1 MRRESSKGVEGSGD
15 GMVTKGAKQTFLK
28 VQVRDAALCLV
39 GLACYWPL
47 IRRSTYQGAF
57 PQEAFFLVLS
67 LAAVATALVV
77 ISLAPPLRRAAERRS
92 VVWLVLPIAST
103 ALAAALSFGLV
114 GSAAGWL
121 WVVAAILYGAT
132 LAVLTVIWG
141 NRLVGHSLR
150 GACVIV
156 LVSFSLGVLLSL
168 VCSLWG
174 DIASGIAVWLPFVS
188 GAIAWALGGS
198 FVSGVHSG
206 RQTVGPSFSDSA
218 EEAQSR
224 DVQNEQ
230 EALSLSQSE
239 TVSLVS
245 LFVLFLMAGSV
256 VRGFYFDGLGVSAF
270 PHMAQMDGL
279 TVVFCLVIAVVIAYG
294 RRGGTQQQLFLKA
307 WMMLSVL
314 FLVGLLIA
322 MAIGPDGRRWGD
334 ELALVARMLLSLLL
348 WLVLLSVSFV
358 DRQPDIMMSLWVI
371 AEVVSSLVAYYIVPP
386 AIAQVRA
393 EMDYAALSALLTV
406 ALFTVLLAASFF
418 FLQRIIAG
426 LDRDRIVRVMDD
438 SVERRCSAIAK
449 RCGLSSREL
458 EIMVLYA
465 QGSSA
470 KSIGERLFISPDTV
484 RTHIKSIYDKMGVH
498 KKQELIDAVRSVGE
512 ES

>member
-1 MRRESSKGVEGSGD
+1 MLRESSKGVEGSGA

-77 ISLAPPLRRAAERRS
+77 ISLASPLRRAAERRS

-174 DIASGIAVWLPFVS
+174 DIASGIAVWLAFCQRRDCLGSRRFVCVGRS
-188 GAIAWALGGS
+188 FGASDGGA
-198 FVSGVHSG
+198 FLCRFGG
-206 RQTVGPSFSDSA
+206 RGA
-218 EEAQSR
+218 EPGR
-224 DVQNEQ
+224 PKR
-230 EALSLSQSE
+230 
-239 TVSLVS
+239 
-245 LFVLFLMAGSV
+245 AGSPFPFAERDGFACQP
-256 VRGFYFDGLGVSAF
+256 VRPV
-270 PHMAQMDGL
+270 P
-279 TVVFCLVIAVVIAYG
+279 YG
-294 RRGGTQQQLFLKA
+294 GKRGAG
-307 WMMLSVL
+307 
-314 FLVGLLIA
+314 
-322 MAIGPDGRRWGD
+322 
-334 ELALVARMLLSLLL
+334 
-348 WLVLLSVSFV
+348 VLL
-358 DRQPDIMMSLWVI
+358 
-371 AEVVSSLVAYYIVPP
+371 
-386 AIAQVRA
+386 
-393 EMDYAALSALLTV
+393 
-406 ALFTVLLAASFF
+406 
-418 FLQRIIAG
+418 
-426 LDRDRIVRVMDD
+426 
-438 SVERRCSAIAK
+438 
-449 RCGLSSREL
+449 
-458 EIMVLYA
+458 
-465 QGSSA
+465 
-470 KSIGERLFISPDTV
+470 
-484 RTHIKSIYDKMGVH
+484 
-498 KKQELIDAVRSVGE
+498 
-512 ES
+512 